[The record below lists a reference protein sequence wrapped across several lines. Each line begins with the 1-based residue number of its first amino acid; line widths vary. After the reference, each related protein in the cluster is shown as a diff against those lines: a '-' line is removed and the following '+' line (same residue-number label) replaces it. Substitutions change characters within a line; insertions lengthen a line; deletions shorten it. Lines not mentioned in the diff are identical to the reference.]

1 MKGDYPAVSAEKVI
15 RHLTGTKDGDDLLF
29 DRSRI
34 VGIYIGAIYET
45 PIGKRMTGIDLKADT
60 AAHLIGSAREQN
72 EDPQVMIGWAL
83 DCIARGE
90 FTFDPKTDAQ

>member
-1 MKGDYPAVSAEKVI
+1 MKGDYPTVNAEAVI
-15 RHLTGTKDGDDLLF
+15 RHLTGTKEGDDLLF

-45 PIGKRMTGIDLKADT
+45 PIGKRMTEIDLKEDT
-60 AAHLIGSAREQN
+60 AAHLIASAREQD
-72 EDPQVMIGWAL
+72 EDPQVLIGWAL

-90 FTFDPKTDAQ
+90 FVFDPKTDAR